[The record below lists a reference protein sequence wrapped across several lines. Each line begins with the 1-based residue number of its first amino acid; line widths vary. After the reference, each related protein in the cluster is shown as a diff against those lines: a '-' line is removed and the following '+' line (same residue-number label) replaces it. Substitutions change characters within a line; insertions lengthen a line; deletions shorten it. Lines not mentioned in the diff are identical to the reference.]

1 MKLAPEAWPF
11 IRVALALDIAL
22 AVVWYAWPAAAV
34 AVPLALALLLTV
46 WVAAFFRDPGRTG
59 PRGERLVVA
68 PADGRVCGIARV
80 EEPLYLHTQAIRVSI
95 FMSVFDVHVNRYP
108 VSGEIEVAHYNPG
121 QFTVASH
128 DKASLVNEQAS
139 LGIRGPRGEVLVR
152 QIAGSIARRIVTDG
166 GPGDRAVQGERLGMI
181 RFGSR
186 VDLFLRPEAVVK
198 VAMHQKVRAGLTVVA
213 EYPS

>member
-1 MKLAPEAWPF
+1 MRLAAEAWPF
-11 IRVALALDIAL
+11 IRVALALDAAL
-22 AVVWYAWPAAAV
+22 AVLWYAWPGAV
-34 AVPLALALLLTV
+34 TVALLVLGLVLAV
-46 WVAAFFRDPGRTG
+46 WVVAFFRDPERRG
-59 PRGERLVVA
+59 PRGDTLVIS
-68 PADGRVCGIARV
+68 PADGRVCGVAEV
-80 EEPLYLHTQAIRVSI
+80 EEPMYLHRKTTRVSI

-152 QIAGSIARRIVTDG
+152 QIAGSLARRIVTDA

-186 VDLFLRPEAVVK
+186 VDLFLPPGVAVK
-198 VAMHQKVRAGLTVVA
+198 VAPREKVRAGRTVIA
-213 EYPS
+213 EYPA